1 MNNKLEV
8 IGIDHGWSMMKTIV
22 SADGL
27 DTVYHK
33 AGDKVATIVTN
44 DKGIARVDDLPLGKY
59 YLVETKTIDGF
70 VLDDT
75 PIEADLSYI
84 DQNTKVVFAGMDVTN
99 ERQKV
104 QITVTKTDSETKEAL
119 EGAVFGLFAK
129 EDIVNKD
136 GKVIV
141 KADTQIERTVTG
153 KDGKAA
159 FTSDLPLGQ
168 YYVKEIEAPKG
179 YVKSDKIFDVD
190 ASYQGDKVKVIEFD
204 AAFENAPIKVEISKT
219 DITGEKELPGAK
231 LSVIDADGK
240 LVESWI
246 SEAGKTHMIERLP
259 VGKYTLREESAPYG
273 YKVASDVTFEV
284 KETAEIQKV
293 SITWKYAHI
302 FFLDIL
308 IYTLQQLP
316 FRHRQL
322 PAILSK
328 PMDCCHP
335 LSLVRL

>member
-1 MNNKLEV
+1 MLR
-8 IGIDHGWSMMKTIV
+8 
-22 SADGL
+22 
-27 DTVYHK
+27 Y
-33 AGDKVATIVTN
+33 
-44 DKGIARVDDLPLGKY
+44 
-59 YLVETKTIDGF
+59 
-70 VLDDT
+70 
-75 PIEADLSYI
+75 
-84 DQNTKVVFAGMDVTN
+84 
-99 ERQKV
+99 
-104 QITVTKTDSETKEAL
+104 SETKEAL

-190 ASYQGDKVKVIEFD
+190 ASYQGDKVKVIDFE

-231 LSVIDADGK
+231 LSVIADGK
-240 LVESWI
+240 LVESWT

-259 VGKYTLREESAPYG
+259 IGKYTLREEAAPYQG
-273 YKVASDVTFEV
+273 LRYGA
-284 KETAEIQKV
+284 
-293 SITWKYAHI
+293 
-302 FFLDIL
+302 
-308 IYTLQQLP
+308 
-316 FRHRQL
+316 
-322 PAILSK
+322 
-328 PMDCCHP
+328 
-335 LSLVRL
+335 